1 MKKRNVLYFLLYAV
15 ILMIN
20 ILIVLSKKSSMA
32 ISEFSI
38 PALFLM
44 IAMIIN
50 GILSYLLRHKGN
62 GLTFSRFDC
71 NPFAPDR
78 DYTFEESYTKR
89 FFIMLKIYCIVI
101 PFYIPQ
107 IFFASNY
114 LQTLW
119 ALLTFFIPQIVF
131 IIMGVTDVL
140 KDVKEYKAKTEQL
153 EKERLLQEQREELGK
168 WK

>member
-1 MKKRNVLYFLLYAV
+1 MELSFCVCLWLVFLLLYRNCFC
-15 ILMIN
+15 L
-20 ILIVLSKKSSMA
+20 
-32 ISEFSI
+32 
-38 PALFLM
+38 
-44 IAMIIN
+44 
-50 GILSYLLRHKGN
+50 
-62 GLTFSRFDC
+62 
-71 NPFAPDR
+71 
-78 DYTFEESYTKR
+78 
-89 FFIMLKIYCIVI
+89 VI

-131 IIMGVTDVL
+131 IIMGVTDIL

>member
-89 FFIMLKIYCIVI
+89 FFIMLKIYCLVI

-119 ALLTFFIPQIVF
+119 ALLTFFTPQIVF
-131 IIMGVTDVL
+131 IIMGVTDIL

>member
-89 FFIMLKIYCIVI
+89 FFIMLKIYCLVI

-131 IIMGVTDVL
+131 IIMGVTDIL
-140 KDVKEYKAKTEQL
+140 KDVKEYKARTEQL

>member
-20 ILIVLSKKSSMA
+20 ILIVLSKKSSIA

-89 FFIMLKIYCIVI
+89 FFIMLKIYCLVI

>member
-38 PALFLM
+38 PALFSM

-89 FFIMLKIYCIVI
+89 FFIMLKIYCLVI

>member
-62 GLTFSRFDC
+62 VLTFSRFDC

-89 FFIMLKIYCIVI
+89 FFIMLKIYCLVI

-131 IIMGVTDVL
+131 IIMGVTDIL

>member
-89 FFIMLKIYCIVI
+89 FFIMLKIYCLVI

-140 KDVKEYKAKTEQL
+140 KDVKEYKAKTKQL